1 MGGHVEMFEK
11 RIEAWRHGSA
21 IADLCH
27 AFRSQGTDV
36 GNPAAN
42 IPVFEDEND
51 ICLLRQMYEI
61 YEQHTARQLSDLTC
75 EGGALHVAMG
85 DWRSFHSH
93 PG

>member
-1 MGGHVEMFEK
+1 TSETRLYCSWAGTSRCLKSG
-11 RIEAWRHGSA
+11 
-21 IADLCH
+21 
-27 AFRSQGTDV
+27 AFRSQGIDV

-42 IPVFEDEND
+42 IPGFEDEND
-51 ICLLRQMYEI
+51 INLLRQMYEI
-61 YEQHTARQLSDLTC
+61 YGQHTARQLSDLTC